1 MAVKITRLPQP
12 ASPTIDQVFD
22 RFLDEQRRRLRPRT
36 LSKYEDVLGLLS
48 TYLNGYAYQ
57 GLPTAEAA
65 LFDRYY
71 DAQGDE
77 HLEFCQLF
85 GPDKIVANLGGFL
98 GYFMIRKVW
107 VGQELKRAAGTVTK
121 KLSTWLAAQGYVA
134 EHEAQ
139 EGADLG
145 GEAARNLP
153 KAERAARILYDATAD
168 LALDANDLSDDFLE
182 FDHLTI
188 VKVDAGRLWLERLDR
203 GTMRS
208 YGPIPVPVAATK
220 LLRNGWDVSCALAR
234 VDGIWRIV
242 EVANVYPG

>member
-1 MAVKITRLPQP
+1 MAVKITRLPRP

-85 GPDKIVANLGGFL
+85 GPDKIVANLGD
-98 GYFMIRKVW
+98 
-107 VGQELKRAAGTVTK
+107 
-121 KLSTWLAAQGYVA
+121 S
-134 EHEAQ
+134 
-139 EGADLG
+139 
-145 GEAARNLP
+145 
-153 KAERAARILYDATAD
+153 
-168 LALDANDLSDDFLE
+168 S
-182 FDHLTI
+182 
-188 VKVDAGRLWLERLDR
+188 
-203 GTMRS
+203 
-208 YGPIPVPVAATK
+208 
-220 LLRNGWDVSCALAR
+220 
-234 VDGIWRIV
+234 GIS
-242 EVANVYPG
+242 